1 VNTLRPEYQT
11 SANGTFTE
19 FAVLQEA
26 PESHPVLRPH
36 RIAIGLYDRGP
47 AGLTRRRRVEL
58 DVNGDRTAV
67 PELTGERR
75 PDLVLVNDGDLTFAK
90 VRLDEHS
97 LRTLISSI
105 GEFTEPLP
113 AALCWAAAWDMCR
126 DAELAARDY
135 ITLVLSG
142 IRSVKEISSLQLIL
156 RQANTVVRRFADP
169 GWRETGLVRLA
180 DSLRTLLFEADPGS
194 DRQLAFAQAFASVA
208 TSDDDLGLL
217 SGLLD
222 GSATIEGLA
231 VDTDL
236 RWQLLHR
243 LVSRGVA
250 GQDAIDA
257 EHDRDR
263 TDAGE
268 RHALSCQASIPD
280 PEAKE
285 AAWDQIISGEL
296 PNASFRAALGGF
308 NSADQDEL
316 LAPFA
321 ARYFDVVAD
330 IWRDWGTDMAQYFA
344 EEGYPV
350 TVINQVAVDTA
361 ADYLN
366 RTNPPAPLRR
376 LLSEGRDDVA
386 RALRCRERDAQA
398 G

>member
-1 VNTLRPEYQT
+1 
-11 SANGTFTE
+11 
-19 FAVLQEA
+19 
-26 PESHPVLRPH
+26 
-36 RIAIGLYDRGP
+36 
-47 AGLTRRRRVEL
+47 
-58 DVNGDRTAV
+58 
-67 PELTGERR
+67 
-75 PDLVLVNDGDLTFAK
+75 
-90 VRLDEHS
+90 
-97 LRTLISSI
+97 
-105 GEFTEPLP
+105 
-113 AALCWAAAWDMCR
+113 MCR

-135 ITLVLSG
+135 LALVLSG
-142 IRSVKEISSLQLIL
+142 IRSVTDISSLQLIL
-156 RQANTVVRRFADP
+156 RQASTVVRRFADP
-169 GWRETGLVRLA
+169 GWREAGLARLA
-180 DSLRTLLFEADPGS
+180 ESLRTLLFEADPGS
-194 DRQLAFAQAFASVA
+194 DRQLAFAQALASVA

-280 PEAKE
+280 PDAKE
-285 AAWDQIISGEL
+285 AAWNQIISGEL

-321 ARYFDVVAD
+321 PRYFDVVAD

-350 TVINQVAVDTA
+350 TVVNQVAIDAA
-361 ADYLN
+361 ADYMN
-366 RTNPPAPLRR
+366 RTKPPAPLRR

>member
-1 VNTLRPEYQT
+1 
-11 SANGTFTE
+11 
-19 FAVLQEA
+19 
-26 PESHPVLRPH
+26 
-36 RIAIGLYDRGP
+36 
-47 AGLTRRRRVEL
+47 
-58 DVNGDRTAV
+58 
-67 PELTGERR
+67 
-75 PDLVLVNDGDLTFAK
+75 
-90 VRLDEHS
+90 
-97 LRTLISSI
+97 
-105 GEFTEPLP
+105 
-113 AALCWAAAWDMCR
+113 MCR
-126 DAELAARDY
+126 DAEMAARDY
-135 ITLVLSG
+135 VSLVLSG
-142 IRSVKEISSLQLIL
+142 VRSVTDISSLHAIL
-156 RQANTVVRRFADP
+156 RQATAAVRRYADP
-169 GWRETGLVRLA
+169 GWREAGLARLA
-180 DSLRTLLFEADPGS
+180 EAMRTLLFESDPGS
-194 DRQLAFAQAFASVA
+194 DRQLAFAQAFTSVA
-208 TSDDDLGLL
+208 SSDEDLSIL

-222 GSATIEGLA
+222 GSARIEGLA

-243 LVSRGVA
+243 LVSRGAA

-280 PEAKE
+280 PDAKQ
-285 AAWDQIISGEL
+285 AAWNQIITGEL

-316 LAPFA
+316 LVPFA
-321 ARYFDVVAD
+321 PRFFDVVAD
-330 IWRDWGTDMAQYFA
+330 IWRDWSTDMAQYFV
-344 EEGYPV
+344 EVGYPE
-350 TVINQVAVDTA
+350 TVVNQVAVDAA